1 MRGFSML
8 ELVVVLVIVGVL
20 AAVFVPR
27 FTQPEIDATWYHE
40 QVKAGV
46 RYAQRQAVAQR
57 RSVFVRVQ
65 PALLELCYDAGCA
78 VPLTHITTGVPY
90 ALNAPSG
97 VTLSPSTTFS
107 FNGLGQPSAALTL
120 NVGGHLLN
128 VTGET
133 GYVR

>member
-1 MRGFSML
+1 ML

-65 PALLELCYDAGCA
+65 PSLVELCYDAACTI
-78 VPLTHITTGVPY
+78 PTLTHITTGAPY
-90 ALNAPSG
+90 ALTAPSG

-107 FNGLGQPSAALTL
+107 FNGLGQPSAAVTL
-120 NVGGHLLN
+120 NIGGHLLN

>member
-1 MRGFSML
+1 MKGFSML
-8 ELVVVLVIVGVL
+8 ELVVVLVIIGIL
-20 AAVFVPR
+20 AAIFVPR
-27 FTQPEIDATWYHE
+27 FTQPELEATWYRE

-65 PALLELCYDAGCA
+65 PSTLELCYDAGCA
-78 VPLTHITTGVPY
+78 APLTHITTGAAYV
-90 ALNAPSG
+90 LSAPGG
-97 VTLSPSTTFS
+97 VLLSPSTTFS
-107 FNGLGQPSAALTL
+107 FNGLGQPSAELTL
-120 NVGGHLLN
+120 SVGGHLLN

>member
-1 MRGFSML
+1 MKGFTMM
-8 ELVVVLVIVGVL
+8 ELVVVLVIIGIL
-20 AAVFVPR
+20 AAIFVPR
-27 FTQPEIDATWYHE
+27 FTQPELEATWYHE

-65 PALLELCYDAGCA
+65 PAGLELCYDAGCA
-78 VPLTHITTGVPY
+78 TPLTHITTGAAYV
-90 ALNAPSG
+90 LTAPSG
-97 VTLSPSTTFS
+97 LVLGPSTTFS

-120 NVGGHLLN
+120 SVGGHLLN

-133 GYVR
+133 GYVK